1 MQLRS
6 LSDNF
11 IRIFDP
17 LMEIPFKK
25 SSSKPGAAI
34 QRIAFRCIGL
44 MGSNAM
50 KCYGR
55 NFFVRHGLTNVQER
69 NVGYR
74 MNDPPRN
81 LLHFLKSQ
89 NLGRR
94 MRYKSVAN

>member
-1 MQLRS
+1 
-6 LSDNF
+6 
-11 IRIFDP
+11 
-17 LMEIPFKK
+17 
-25 SSSKPGAAI
+25 
-34 QRIAFRCIGL
+34 
-44 MGSNAM
+44 M

-94 MRYKSVAN
+94 MRY